1 MPCTINAVKLHAY
14 SSSRKFTSE
23 GAQNE
28 LAHVRRVFRESSK
41 SDRNFFQTAD
51 VHIKVRGTAERA
63 IPGSYTNFDQVR
75 VGINDLQP
83 NSDFAGKLSCPHF
96 VVLVFLFLL
105 CAIAVAGGSNILYIP
120 VYPWQIFLRPFRFS
134 TVDCRLSFFYASPM
148 FGKPRQVETET
159 ELYEAAVRALMRRPY
174 SVYEMK
180 QLLGRRTEDDE
191 LLKNVMDRLKRAKMI
206 DDERFAK
213 QFVRQRT
220 EIRRQGKFRIAR
232 DLRAR
237 GVPDRHIEAAL
248 AESAKE
254 TDEAAIVRQR
264 LERKL
269 RSFRGEIDERKMA
282 AMYRSLLRAGFS
294 ADVVR
299 RELKSLTREEVP
311 DAEPQSE
318 E

>member
-1 MPCTINAVKLHAY
+1 
-14 SSSRKFTSE
+14 
-23 GAQNE
+23 
-28 LAHVRRVFRESSK
+28 
-41 SDRNFFQTAD
+41 
-51 VHIKVRGTAERA
+51 
-63 IPGSYTNFDQVR
+63 
-75 VGINDLQP
+75 
-83 NSDFAGKLSCPHF
+83 
-96 VVLVFLFLL
+96 LVCSIEDALRL
-105 CAIAVAGGSNILYIP
+105 NILN
-120 VYPWQIFLRPFRFS
+120 VSTSLWQMFLHPFRLS
-134 TVDCRLSFFYASPM
+134 TVDCQLPFLYASSM

-159 ELYEAAVRALMRRPY
+159 ELYEAAVRALMRRAY

-180 QLLGRRTEDDE
+180 QLLGRRTEDDK
-191 LLKNVMDRLKRAKMI
+191 LLRTVMDRLKRAKMI

-213 QFVRQRT
+213 QFARQRT

-248 AESAKE
+248 ADAAKE

-269 RSFRGEIDERKMA
+269 RSFRGEIGENKIA
-282 AMYRSLLRAGFS
+282 SMYRSLLRAGFS

-299 RELKSLTREEVP
+299 RELKEITREEVP
-311 DAEPQSE
+311 EAESQAE